1 MWCQLVAE
9 TLTNIILLN
18 EPWTKNIDFKIW
30 TTLKIINLKK
40 GLTNFL
46 KLVMTKV
53 TWGCIFSCVRPFY
66 EQAVSDLGP

>member
-30 TTLKIINLKK
+30 TALNIINLKK

-46 KLVMTKV
+46 KLTMTKI
-53 TWGCIFSCVRPFY
+53 T
-66 EQAVSDLGP
+66 